1 MKYNIG
7 DKIVFINN
15 NEQGNNH
22 FTYGKIYKIIRLIG
36 SSPVSPVIISNSGS
50 EFYVNYKNFTIL
62 DDYRNQQIDKIVLLD
77 DTRI

>member
-15 NEQGNNH
+15 NEQGNKH
-22 FTYGKIYKIIRLIG
+22 FTYGKIYKIIRLVG
-36 SSPVSPVIISNSGS
+36 SSSVIISNSGS

-77 DTRI
+77 DTRNI